1 MKRNITIL
9 LLLVACISAAAQDF
23 ARGADISWATEMEAD
38 GRKFYTNDGVATDIF
53 ALMKQIGMNAIRLRV
68 FVDPEG
74 YGYGPWCD
82 KADVVAKAKRAQAQ
96 GLDVMIDFH
105 YSDFFTDP
113 GRQNV
118 PKAWDGYT
126 MEQVKDAIANHTT
139 DVLQALNDSGISP
152 KWVQVGNETNSGI
165 AMDYGKI
172 DWDKTGASRFANY
185 TLLSNAGYDAVKS
198 EFPDAKVIVH
208 LGGTENAQD
217 RKSVV

>member
-118 PKAWDGYT
+118 PKAWDG
-126 MEQVKDAIANHTT
+126 
-139 DVLQALNDSGISP
+139 
-152 KWVQVGNETNSGI
+152 
-165 AMDYGKI
+165 
-172 DWDKTGASRFANY
+172 
-185 TLLSNAGYDAVKS
+185 
-198 EFPDAKVIVH
+198 
-208 LGGTENAQD
+208 
-217 RKSVV
+217 